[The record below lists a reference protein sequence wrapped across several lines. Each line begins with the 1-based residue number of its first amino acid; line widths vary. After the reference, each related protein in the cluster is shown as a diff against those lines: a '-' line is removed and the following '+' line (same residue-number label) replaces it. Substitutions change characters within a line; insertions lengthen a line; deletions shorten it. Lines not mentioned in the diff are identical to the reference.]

1 MPTLSSLIKGLQC
14 PRCGHLNTYVI
25 QTVEHTENVNG
36 NTVTVAVN
44 AGVCTNC
51 GERLYDDTA
60 TQKIVA
66 AVQALRSGQLGGLE
80 QTGYA
85 YQAL

>member
-1 MPTLSSLIKGLQC
+1 MPTLESLIKDLQC
-14 PRCGHLNTYVI
+14 PRCGRLNTYVI
-25 QTVEHTENVNG
+25 QTVEHTEQVNG
-36 NTVTVAVN
+36 NTVTVAVS

-51 GERLYDDTA
+51 GERLYDDAA
-60 TQKIVA
+60 TQRIIA
-66 AVQALRSGQLGGLE
+66 AVRALRSGQLGGLK

>member
-1 MPTLSSLIKGLQC
+1 MPTLESLVKDLQC
-14 PRCGHLNTYVI
+14 PRCGLRNTYIV
-25 QTVEHTENVNG
+25 QAVEHTENVNG
-36 NTVTVAVN
+36 NTVTVAVS

-51 GERLYDDTA
+51 GERLYDDAA

-66 AVQALRSGQLGGLE
+66 AVRALRSGQLGDLK